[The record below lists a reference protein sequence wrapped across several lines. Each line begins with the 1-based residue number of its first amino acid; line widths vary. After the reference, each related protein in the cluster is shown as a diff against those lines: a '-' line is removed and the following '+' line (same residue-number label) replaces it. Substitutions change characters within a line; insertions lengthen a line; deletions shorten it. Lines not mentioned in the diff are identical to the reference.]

1 MPGVS
6 GREWRMF
13 GAGDGCVNWNAASV
27 PAQAAAQEYW
37 GLFKLI
43 SNSDRLE
50 QHKQKL
56 RGKSMRIFRACESF
70 HRYI

>member
-1 MPGVS
+1 MS
-6 GREWRMF
+6 GRERRMF

-56 RGKSMRIFRACESF
+56 RENQ
-70 HRYI
+70 